1 MTKVENNFL
10 LPKIIALK
18 SGRPKIIYKF
28 AFPKIMLNNKLGHVK
43 TEAKIFSCT
52 QSEVLAKEIAAIFGI
67 PMGKV
72 AFSHYSDGEFQPSF
86 EESVRGSRVFL
97 VGSTHPSSE
106 NLMELL
112 LMIDAAKR
120 ASARHITAV
129 MPYFGWARQDR
140 KDKPRVPIGAKLIA
154 NLLEAAGATRIITM
168 DLHADQI
175 QGFFE
180 KPVDHLFASTIF
192 VPYVKSLNLDNLTIA
207 SPDMGGSKRAY
218 AYSKF
223 LKSDVVICYKQRE
236 KANVISHMELIGDV
250 KGKNVVLV
258 DDMVDTAGT
267 LTKAAEVMLERG
279 ALSVRA
285 ICTHALLSGDA
296 YERIENSL
304 LEELIVTDSIPAK
317 KQSPKIKVLSCADLF
332 ASTMREVHENKSIS
346 SKFIV

>member
-1 MTKVENNFL
+1 VLTNNVL
-10 LPKIIALK
+10 TMSYII
-18 SGRPKIIYKF
+18 
-28 AFPKIMLNNKLGHVK
+28 

-52 QSEVLAKEIAAIFGI
+52 QSTALAQKIASAYGTELGNVIT
-67 PMGKV
+67 
-72 AFSHYSDGEFQPSF
+72 STYSDGEFQPSY
-86 EESVRGSRVFL
+86 EESIRGTRIFII
-97 VGSTHPSSE
+97 GSTNPGPE
-106 NLMELL
+106 NLMEML

-129 MPYFGWARQDR
+129 LPYFGWARQDR
-140 KDKPRVPIGAKLIA
+140 KDKPRVPIAAKLVA
-154 NLLEAAGATRIITM
+154 KMLETAGATRIITM

-192 VPYVKSLNLDNLTIA
+192 LPYLQSLNLDNLMIA

-218 AYSKF
+218 AYSKA
-223 LKSDVVICYKQRE
+223 LECDVVICYKQRA

-267 LTKAAEVMLERG
+267 LTKAADLMMERG

-285 ICTHALLSGDA
+285 ICTHPILSGNA
-296 YERIENSL
+296 YKNIESSQL
-304 LEELIVTDSIPAK
+304 QELIVTDSIPL
-317 KQSPKIKVLSCADLF
+317 KQKSDKIRVLTCADLF
-332 ASTMREVHENKSIS
+332 AGVMHNVQYNRSIS
-346 SKFIV
+346 SKFIM

>member
-1 MTKVENNFL
+1 M
-10 LPKIIALK
+10 
-18 SGRPKIIYKF
+18 S
-28 AFPKIMLNNKLGHVK
+28 NNKLGQMK

-52 QSEVLAKEIAAIFGI
+52 QSEVLAEQIAKIFGI

-97 VGSTHPSSE
+97 VESTHPSSE

-250 KGKNVVLV
+250 KGKNVILV

-267 LTKAAEVMLERG
+267 LTKAAEVMIERG
-279 ALSVRA
+279 AISVRA
-285 ICTHALLSGDA
+285 ICTHALLSGNA

-317 KQSPKIKVLSCADLF
+317 KQSPKIKVLSCAHLF

>member
-1 MTKVENNFL
+1 MPINAPD
-10 LPKIIALK
+10 PKI
-18 SGRPKIIYKF
+18 F
-28 AFPKIMLNNKLGHVK
+28 ACK
-43 TEAKIFSCT
+43 
-52 QSEVLAKEIAAIFGI
+52 QSEALAQDIADAFGI
-67 PMGKV
+67 PLGKV
-72 AFSHYSDGEFQPSF
+72 ITSHYSDGEFQPSF

-97 VGSTHPSSE
+97 IGSTFPNSDH
-106 NLMELL
+106 LMELL

-129 MPYFGWARQDR
+129 LPYFGWARQDR
-140 KDKPRVPIGAKLIA
+140 KDKPRVPIAAKLVA
-154 NLLEAAGATRIITM
+154 KMLETAGATRIITM

-192 VPYVKSLNLDNLTIA
+192 LPYLRSLNLDNLTIA

-223 LKSDVVICYKQRE
+223 LESDVVICYKQRE
-236 KANVISHMELIGDV
+236 KANVISYMELIGDV

-267 LTKAAEVMLERG
+267 LTTAADLMMERG

-285 ICTHALLSGDA
+285 VCTHPLLSGNA
-296 YERIENSL
+296 YERIEKSQIL
-304 LEELIVTDSIPAK
+304 ELIVSDSIPTKPSK
-317 KQSPKIKVLSCADLF
+317 KIRVISCAKLF
-332 ASTMREVHENKSIS
+332 ADVMLSVNANKSIS
-346 SKFIV
+346 GKFLM